1 MTFLS
6 AETGWKEKVDWKR
19 TNELEVIFGFQLAT
33 IQNPRNQFFM
43 RTVQLLQGTTHLQL
57 QAVHVIFT
65 KERERKKQLS
75 LKVNTSWTAK
85 NIISKTTVDHLKK
98 KKDNFSWS
106 TEEDETRLE
115 QKRCCLAALWASLT
129 WMWATET
136 DPHTPAKTSRLR
148 PPPAALLPPAGGRH
162 SYGRQENIPIKL
174 EDF

>member
-98 KKDNFSWS
+98 KGQFFVEHRGGWDSPGAEKMLSCSSLSVFNLDVSHRNRS
-106 TEEDETRLE
+106 TYAGED
-115 QKRCCLAALWASLT
+115 K
-129 WMWATET
+129 
-136 DPHTPAKTSRLR
+136 
-148 PPPAALLPPAGGRH
+148 PPPAAASSASSPSRGP
-162 SYGRQENIPIKL
+162 S
-174 EDF
+174 